1 MHIHLRP
8 HHGICLLNFI
18 GKGYSDDFSLNMSR
32 MQKLLFEN
40 PETLITITKGAD
52 DLCARCPHRVGDAC
66 SSLHPPLFDENVL
79 RLTTLSYGQAVTW
92 QEFSS
97 LTSPLSLFRL
107 EETCPDCEWLSL
119 CKEIA
124 AERRDYNK
132 RNEEPHAVLASHNDF

>member
-32 MQKLLFEN
+32 MQQRLMEN
-40 PETLITITKGAD
+40 PKLLITITKGAD
-52 DLCARCPHRVGDAC
+52 DLCTRCPHRVDKDC

-79 RLTTLSYGQAVTW
+79 RLTGLSYGQSLTW
-92 QEFSS
+92 EEFSS
-97 LTSPLSLFRL
+97 LTSPLSLYRL
-107 EETCPDCEWLSL
+107 EKTCPGCEWFSL

-124 AERRDYNK
+124 AGRQ
-132 RNEEPHAVLASHNDF
+132 A